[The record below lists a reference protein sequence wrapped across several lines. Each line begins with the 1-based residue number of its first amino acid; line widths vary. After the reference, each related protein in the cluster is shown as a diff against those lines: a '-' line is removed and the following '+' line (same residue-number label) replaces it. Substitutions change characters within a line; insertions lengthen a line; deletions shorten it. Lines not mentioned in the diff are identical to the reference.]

1 MGRDRRHILV
11 LRFSALGDV
20 AALSSVL
27 MARAAD
33 NPDVDFTVLTNQMLA
48 PLFEGAANV
57 RVLPVNKKQS
67 TWRTF
72 LDLKRLRPDHVA
84 DEHGV
89 IRTFLIRTLFFIS
102 GTPVHYIH
110 KRRMARRRL
119 ARRRNKRIEPV
130 RPMWRLYDDVLRK
143 CGLKGELSP
152 EPLIEALPVQDGKL
166 RIGIAPFARYE
177 GKTWPVE
184 KMDTLVRMLSERED
198 CSVWLFGGPGD
209 RALFEG
215 WAAKYSGVVN
225 VAGQGSFA
233 RELELIGGLN
243 VMISM
248 DSANMH
254 FASRLGVPVISLW
267 GATHPDMGF
276 YGWRQ
281 RPEWAVQ
288 CGLSCRPCSVYGKKP
303 CWKGTYECMRSIT
316 PETVLEKI
324 ISMFYPSSGNRRTD
338 SV

>member
-1 MGRDRRHILV
+1 MGSERQHILV

-27 MARAAD
+27 TAKAAD
-33 NPDVDFTVLTNQMLA
+33 NPDVDFTVLTNPMLA
-48 PLFEGAANV
+48 PLFDGVPNI
-57 RVLPVNKKQS
+57 RVMAVNKRQS

-72 LDLKRLRPDHVA
+72 LDLRRLRPTQVA

-89 IRTFLIRTLFFIS
+89 IRTFIIRTLFFLC
-102 GTPVHYIH
+102 GTPVHYIRKH
-110 KRRMARRRL
+110 RLSRRRL
-119 ARRRNKRIEPV
+119 ARRRGKRLEPL
-130 RPMWRLYDDVLRK
+130 RPMWRLYDDVLVK
-143 CGLKGELSP
+143 CGLKGTLSC
-152 EPLIEALPVQDGKL
+152 EPLITPEPCLESGL

-177 GKTWPVE
+177 GKTWPIE
-184 KMDTLVRMLSERED
+184 SMEELVRRLSACEH
-198 CSVWLFGGPGD
+198 CSVYLFGGPGD

-225 VAGQGSFA
+225 VAGTGCFTD
-233 RELELIGGLN
+233 ELELIRSLTLM
-243 VMISM
+243 VSM

-254 FASRLGVPVISLW
+254 FASRLGVPVVSVW
-267 GATHPDMGF
+267 GSTHPYMGF

-288 CGLSCRPCSVYGKKP
+288 CDMDCRPCSVYGKKP

-316 PETVLEKI
+316 ADMVMDRI
-324 ISMFYPSSGNRRTD
+324 RTIAGQCGINPD
-338 SV
+338 RLR